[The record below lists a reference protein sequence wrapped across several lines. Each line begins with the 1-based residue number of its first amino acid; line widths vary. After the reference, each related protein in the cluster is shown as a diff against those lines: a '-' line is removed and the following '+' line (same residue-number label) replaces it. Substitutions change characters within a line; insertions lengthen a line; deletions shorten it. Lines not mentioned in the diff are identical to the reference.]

1 MNNTT
6 GSVWQPVA
14 VTATGLTTVTG
25 NVFVAKTPEVF
36 SYDLDGNMTSD
47 GRWNYTWDTENRLIK
62 VESRSDTPSSSWR
75 RIEWTY
81 DALGRRIQQVT
92 SIWTNNAW
100 FVVENL
106 KFVSDPMLFGRH
118 IVEINGTNNALVRSY
133 VWGLDIS
140 GTMDGAGGV
149 GGLLWVT
156 LHTASG
162 SASGTQFTCYDG
174 NGNVISLVSATTGDV
189 IARYEY
195 GPFGEPIRVTGPAA
209 NQNPFRF
216 STKRTDN
223 TIDLI
228 LYEYR
233 VYSSSTGRW
242 VSRDLINE
250 LGFKLLTGKDEAFE
264 LYEEKNLYAL
274 VRNRPVNYIDA
285 LGNGLCICVFKGHIG
300 KLTVNSNCRDVLSM
314 WVIDEY
320 NAPAAGATAGT
331 TVSADGFVIGGTTY
345 KIDGSTCVEIDCAGG
360 TVTVSCCV
368 NSIALCLGKKCPYP
382 VAAGSFGGPP
392 KEPMAGSTPPVV
404 K

>member
-1 MNNTT
+1 VVDLNASNN
-6 GSVWQPVA
+6 VPVR
-14 VTATGLTTVTG
+14 T
-25 NVFVAKTPEVF
+25 
-36 SYDLDGNMTSD
+36 
-47 GRWNYTWDTENRLIK
+47 
-62 VESRSDTPSSSWR
+62 
-75 RIEWTY
+75 
-81 DALGRRIQQVT
+81 
-92 SIWTNNAW
+92 
-100 FVVENL
+100 
-106 KFVSDPMLFGRH
+106 
-118 IVEINGTNNALVRSY
+118 Y
-133 VWGLDIS
+133 VWGLDLS
-140 GTMDGAGGV
+140 ESMDGAGGV

-162 SASGTQFTCYDG
+162 PAAGTHFAAYDG
-174 NGNVISLVSATTGDV
+174 NCNIVALTSASDGSPT
-189 IARYEY
+189 ARYEY

-209 NQNPFRF
+209 ALNAFRF
-216 STKRTDN
+216 STKRTDP
-223 TIDLI
+223 TTDLV

-233 VYSSSTGRW
+233 AYSPTLGRW
-242 VSRDLINE
+242 VSRDPINE
-250 LGFKLLTGKDEAFE
+250 LGFKLLTGKDEAFD

-285 LGNGLCICVFKGHIG
+285 LGNGLCICVFKGPIG
-300 KLTVNSNCRDVLSM
+300 KLTVNSNCRGVLSM

-368 NSIALCLGKKCPYP
+368 NSIALCLGTKCPYR